1 MHLNI
6 LSDQEVLRYNRQ
18 ISLHQFD
25 FEGQEALKQSKVLIV
40 GLGGLGCSAAQYLTA
55 SGVGTL
61 TLVDDD
67 SVELSNL
74 HRQVLHTDE
83 DIGKLKVISAKQ
95 TLPIPSPIL

>member
-18 ISLHQFD
+18 ISLNQFD
-25 FEGQEALKQSKVLIV
+25 FEGQEALKHSKVLIV

-83 DIGKLKVISAKQ
+83 DIGKLKV
-95 TLPIPSPIL
+95 